1 MTDARLLTL
10 GRRPP
15 SVDAAADNLRQL
27 VQLRWLAVVGQLVT
41 ILIVRYRLGVPL
53 PVEPMVATVAALA
66 AVNLVCVRLLRR
78 REVTNW
84 ALFLSLVVDVGALT
98 VQLYLSGGA
107 TNPFAALYLLQVV
120 LGAIL
125 LEAWSAW
132 VLVVLTGACFALLTA
147 VYRPLR
153 LPPALQGE
161 AGSLFLLG
169 EWLNYGLIAVLL
181 VLFIGRIGA
190 IIRQRDR
197 NLAELR
203 RRAAEEDGIVR
214 MGLLASGAAH
224 ELGTP
229 LASLS
234 VILGD
239 WRRMPAVQADPS
251 LMEEVAEAQAEV
263 ERCKAIVTGVLAS
276 AGEPRGLAP
285 EPIGARAFLEGLAE
299 DWRTLHEREPLFV
312 DLALDEEERIIADP
326 SLRQAV
332 WNLLENAREASPGQV
347 TLAARREDGALKVTV
362 LDRGEGFAPDLLAS
376 LGRPLQSSKGPGHGV
391 GLFLTANVARK
402 LGGRL
407 DVENR
412 ERGAAVTLTLP
423 LATIGANE
431 ASLRWTRTSAP
442 SSS

>member
-15 SVDAAADNLRQL
+15 SITAAADNLRQL
-27 VQLRWLAVVGQLVT
+27 VQLRWLAAVGQLVT

-78 REVTNW
+78 RDVTNW

-132 VLVVLTGACFALLTA
+132 ALVVLTAACFALLTA

-153 LPPALQGE
+153 LPATLRDE
-161 AGSLFLLG
+161 AGPLFLLG

-239 WRRMPAVQADPS
+239 WRRDPRVQADPA

-347 TLAARREDGALKVTV
+347 TLSAQREDGALKVTV
-362 LDRGEGFAPDLLAS
+362 LDRGEGFAPDLIAK
-376 LGRPLQSSKGPGHGV
+376 LGAPIQSSKGPGHGV

-407 DVENR
+407 DVGNR

-431 ASLRWTRTSAP
+431 ASLRWTRLSAP

>member
-1 MTDARLLTL
+1 MTTRLLPFGQPDVT
-10 GRRPP
+10 
-15 SVDAAADNLRQL
+15 AAGDNMRQL
-27 VQLRWLAVVGQLVT
+27 VQLRWLAALGQLVT
-41 ILIVRYRLGVPL
+41 ILIVGYRLDVPL
-53 PVEPMVATVAALA
+53 PLAPMLAVVAALA
-66 AVNLVCVRLLRR
+66 AVNLACLWLIRQ
-78 REVTNW
+78 REVTNL
-84 ALFLSLVVDVGALT
+84 ALFLSLVFDVGALT
-98 VQLYLSGGA
+98 VQLFLSGGA
-107 TNPFAALYLLQVV
+107 DNPFAALFLLQVV

-132 VLVVLTGACFALLTA
+132 ALVVLTGCCFAWLA
-147 VYRPLR
+147 IENRPLL
-153 LPPALQGE
+153 LPPGLRDE

-169 EWLNYGLIAVLL
+169 DWLNFGLIAVLL
-181 VLFIGRIGA
+181 VLFIGRIGR
-190 IIRQRDR
+190 IIRQRDDH
-197 NLAELR
+197 LAELR

-239 WRRMPAVQADPS
+239 WRRDPRVRADPA

-263 ERCKAIVTGVLAS
+263 ERCKSIVTGVLQA

-285 EPIGARAFLEGLAE
+285 EPMGARAFLLGVAE
-299 DWRTLHEREPLFV
+299 DWRALHEGEPLFV
-312 DLALDEEERIIADP
+312 DLRLDEEEQIIADP

-347 TLAARREDGALKVTV
+347 TLAARRDDGALRVTV
-362 LDRGEGFAPDLLAS
+362 TDRGEGFAPDLLAK
-376 LGRPLQSSKGPGHGV
+376 LGAPIQSSKGPGHGV

-407 DVENR
+407 EVENR
-412 ERGAAVTLTLP
+412 ERGAAVTLILP

-431 ASLRWTRTSAP
+431 AARRWTRTTAR